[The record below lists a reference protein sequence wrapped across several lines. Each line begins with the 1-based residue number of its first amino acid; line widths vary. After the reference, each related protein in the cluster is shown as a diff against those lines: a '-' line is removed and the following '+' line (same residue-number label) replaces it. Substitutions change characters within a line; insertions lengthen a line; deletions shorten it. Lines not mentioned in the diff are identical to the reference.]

1 MIGFVFLSVS
11 LDFAHADLEV
21 IESNAKNID
30 LGSVYSDNDPLN
42 VPKDSEIK
50 LLHTPSNKTF
60 VIKGPFRGQF
70 KDYKGPDLSLWEK
83 MFGTKKDA
91 EPPVGGT
98 RGIRT
103 K

>member
-1 MIGFVFLSVS
+1 MIGFALLSVP

-21 IESNAKNID
+21 IESNAENID

-60 VIKGPFRGQF
+60 VIKGPYRGQY
-70 KDYKGPDLSLWEK
+70 KDYKARDLSLWEK
-83 MFGTKKDA
+83 MFGPKKDA

-98 RGIRT
+98 RGVRI